1 MQMMRGLLKQVL
13 PNLQQDLASHQQP
26 LPLHLLLGL
35 AHPPLQ
41 GGAPGPS
48 TFHDPGGHGPHSSPP
63 PVFYEYPSLRTT
75 FSQRLSDLVGR
86 SRKEDAL
93 AILKEFD
100 KSTKRAQE
108 YARKASEYATRSRD
122 LMASAHQECV
132 SSINKLLADATAAK
146 QASKGRRRK
155 AANVTQ
161 PSTGM
166 FFFLIYISFS

>member
-1 MQMMRGLLKQVL
+1 
-13 PNLQQDLASHQQP
+13 